1 MWANPGGAS
10 TPSSSSSNSTVT
22 GRPPKVSLFSGTPPW
37 RSILQTKEKAP
48 NGLHS
53 KALAAKMAAS
63 RVSGKTEDPATPA
76 TEPCGPALSGSS
88 GHDFAVTSSG
98 VTAATLV
105 LSTLARVAATLLV
118 IMTPTRSI
126 SIGLT
131 PFSFLVDL
139 TVIHHALS
147 AIWIGKR
154 ILPFTTYEFLAPKTV
169 RQPRSCIEKQLRT
182 LKSISA
188 ITTFPKLIFSFPIRT
203 SRSQIPCTGIGIPL
217 APVKVVVPWCWRTTR

>member
-1 MWANPGGAS
+1 M
-10 TPSSSSSNSTVT
+10 
-22 GRPPKVSLFSGTPPW
+22 
-37 RSILQTKEKAP
+37 
-48 NGLHS
+48 HS

-63 RVSGKTEDPATPA
+63 RVSGKTEDPATPT

-88 GHDFAVTSSG
+88 EHDFTGTSSG

-105 LSTLARVAATLLV
+105 LWTLAHVAATLV
-118 IMTPTRSI
+118 IMTPTRSS

-169 RQPRSCIEKQLRT
+169 HQPRSCIEKQLRT

-188 ITTFPKLIFSFPIRT
+188 MTTFPKLIFSFPIRT